1 MYHMKDILDD
11 RDKDIIELAGDELL
25 KAEQA

>member
-25 KAEQA
+25 KTEQA